1 VRHPVLALIALLSA
15 VYALIRYPELVI
27 GVVVA
32 VAIFV
37 LIGHWFVRAL
47 PLFGRHR
54 GARR

>member
-1 VRHPVLALIALLSA
+1 MRHPVLALIALLSA